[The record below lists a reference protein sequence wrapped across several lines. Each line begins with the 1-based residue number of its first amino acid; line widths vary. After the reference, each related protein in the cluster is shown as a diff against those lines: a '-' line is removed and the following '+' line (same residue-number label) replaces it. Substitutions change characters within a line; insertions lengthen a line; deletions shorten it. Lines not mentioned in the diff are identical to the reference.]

1 MLVHEIEDSGVVA
14 IEDDGNDGDVGEGH
28 QDSDDALPSVLATRS
43 SRNQRNTINSDS
55 DDDVVA
61 VHLPVSTSTPLSH
74 QTGCQKNA
82 AEAFV
87 LTLYGSV
94 AKSGSVVK
102 PGMCQSASEVGTM
115 EEMKD
120 HLVATETDCTS
131 GPQFDV
137 RLWQCFLKAKGVP
150 QALSVICLNPTEV
163 RLQSYLD
170 LAPVCIIRY
179 TLTDRAINILRNI
192 MESDCADI
200 MNKCHIHVALVGSQ
214 FDGELCGNKNT
225 SKVDDIEV
233 RLLQPTMSSIK
244 MVDGAFLAGHELEQ
258 PGIPDLRRAVIDVIE
273 AVEALRAQRDI
284 LRTNRE
290 LKRTQE
296 QELQLAEL
304 EDRRKQVKQTDDD
317 AGGESAEVTLEETV
331 VDSEEVR
338 QRRIKMFTQEREV
351 PRNRDTEGEEDQDNS
366 GTVMFDTTL

>member
-1 MLVHEIEDSGVVA
+1 MAVPPLQAFEIESNQNQDRSQLAFFFFFFMLVHEIEDSGVVA

-43 SRNQRNTINSDS
+43 TRNQRNTINSDS

-61 VHLPVSTSTPLSH
+61 VHSPVSTSTPLSH

-214 FDGELCGNKNT
+214 FD
-225 SKVDDIEV
+225 
-233 RLLQPTMSSIK
+233 R
-244 MVDGAFLAGHELEQ
+244 
-258 PGIPDLRRAVIDVIE
+258 
-273 AVEALRAQRDI
+273 
-284 LRTNRE
+284 
-290 LKRTQE
+290 
-296 QELQLAEL
+296 
-304 EDRRKQVKQTDDD
+304 
-317 AGGESAEVTLEETV
+317 
-331 VDSEEVR
+331 
-338 QRRIKMFTQEREV
+338 EREYNNLEFLS
-351 PRNRDTEGEEDQDNS
+351 RNDMS
-366 GTVMFDTTL
+366 